1 MLVHFPF
8 FFISLLASFIFR
20 IVPFKNAEPFFRK
33 GIRRRGSG
41 ISFFFFFFPWAKW
54 TIGCGAWQGQKRE
67 TQRNVWGATDGALLE
82 GIFSGLF
89 SSHSPT
95 AYYVSFI

>member
-1 MLVHFPF
+1 MQ
-8 FFISLLASFIFR
+8 SLSFIKELEEEE
-20 IVPFKNAEPFFRK
+20 VE
-33 GIRRRGSG
+33 SLC
-41 ISFFFFFFPWAKW
+41 FFFFFPWAKW
-54 TIGCGAWQGQKRE
+54 TTGCGAWQGQKRE